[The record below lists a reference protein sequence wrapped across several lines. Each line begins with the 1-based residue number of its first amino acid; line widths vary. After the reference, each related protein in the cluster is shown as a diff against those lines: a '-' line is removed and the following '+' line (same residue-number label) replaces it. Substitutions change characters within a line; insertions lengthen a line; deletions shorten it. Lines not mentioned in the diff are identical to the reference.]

1 MTFTPPH
8 PKIFMENNIRRF
20 FSNSA
25 VSEFCSGHFY
35 QTCAVPQIIDLVL
48 VLDPN
53 LSSTRARI
61 SIDNFL
67 TI

>member
-8 PKIFMENNIRRF
+8 PKIFMENNFRRF

-25 VSEFCSGHFY
+25 VSEFCSGNFY